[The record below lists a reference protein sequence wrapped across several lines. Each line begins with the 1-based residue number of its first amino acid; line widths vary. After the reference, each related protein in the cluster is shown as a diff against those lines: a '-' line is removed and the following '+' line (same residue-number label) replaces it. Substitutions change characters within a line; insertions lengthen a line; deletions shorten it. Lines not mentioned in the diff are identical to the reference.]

1 MVTDQ
6 IKQYQAQKERKEDQ
20 TEFSIDNTNHD
31 NEYQDKINLLVLAM
45 EGKQKQNHQL

>member
-6 IKQYQAQKERKEDQ
+6 IKQYQAQKECREDQ
-20 TEFSIDNTNHD
+20 TDFSIDNTNHD

-45 EGKQKQNHQL
+45 EGKQNQNHQL